1 VQELVES
8 MVRFSTEMAL
18 FSVQQLQTVVDLPN
32 DSKAAIKKMH
42 DSLES
47 VTNAIAI
54 QLDDAK
60 RPAVDSFSTLA
71 GKTFSA
77 FDVPSLHPTKIVETA
92 TEVVRK
98 AADVMS
104 DAFARASQATTEA
117 SDEPMQAATL

>member
-1 VQELVES
+1 
-8 MVRFSTEMAL
+8 MVRFSTAMAL
-18 FSVQQLQTVVDLPN
+18 FSVQQLQTVVDLPA
-32 DSKAAIKKMH
+32 DSKTAMKKMR

-47 VTNAIAI
+47 VTNAIAT

-71 GKTFSA
+71 GKTFNA
-77 FDVPSLHPTKIVETA
+77 FDVPSLSPSRIVETA

-104 DAFARASQATTEA
+104 DAFSKASQASCE
-117 SDEPMQAATL
+117 SCDEPVQATTL